1 MNTETLARATFV
13 LDKSTAQ
20 DLSYLSSRMCQSR
33 SELVRELLRPAVSE
47 LAALM
52 RAIPENPTAADVE
65 RFRINGLSLMADAYA
80 DGLTALEAGK
90 HG

>member
-1 MNTETLARATFV
+1 MNTETLTRATFV

-20 DLSYLSSRMCQSR
+20 DLSYLSARMGQSR

-52 RAIPENPTAADVE
+52 RSIPDKPTADDVE
-65 RFRINGLSLMADAYA
+65 RFRLDGLSLMADAYS
-80 DGLTALEAGK
+80 DGLATLLGRG

>member
-20 DLSYLSSRMCQSR
+20 DLFYLSSRMGQSR

-52 RAIPENPTAADVE
+52 RAIP
-65 RFRINGLSLMADAYA
+65 
-80 DGLTALEAGK
+80 
-90 HG
+90 